1 MCAESSALTVIMTK
15 QSELS
20 GFQKYE
26 DAGTHGWC
34 TTYSEK
40 CMGLP
45 NRPSQEPTLSE
56 RPGDFISLLHCYFF
70 LGVKVVMHVLCIS
83 CKPPFA
89 GSWSSR

>member
-1 MCAESSALTVIMTK
+1 VCRKNALAVIMAK
-15 QSELS
+15 QFELS

-26 DAGTHGWC
+26 DAWSHGWC

-56 RPGDFISLLHCYFF
+56 RPGDLIISTLRCHFCI
-70 LGVKVVMHVLCIS
+70 GIEVVMHVLCIS
-83 CKPPFA
+83 SKPPFA